1 MTNVGTISVLITAR
15 TGQFTK
21 GITQA
26 TAVLNTFARNAGR
39 IAGAITAPTK
49 NVEGL
54 GSALSKNQSKLTD
67 FGMTGVQAGKQMGQ
81 MGKGMGQAANAIGN
95 NVGKAQNSLL
105 SLQSFVGKISH
116 YITFSIGVQMVMG
129 IKRGFQSL
137 IDTTIEFEK
146 QAVRTAGVAGRLGG
160 AFDKT
165 VENLQQVSR
174 TLGATTIFFATDA
187 VNSMY
192 DLASAGFDIADAMED
207 VTNGVNVMTPILEYA
222 AAQQIEL
229 ADATESVAK
238 ALKMFDEDLSATKS
252 TVDTFTAAIAN
263 SFLTA
268 DKLSDALRYS
278 GAMAHTLGLNLQETV
293 AGAMALA
300 DAGLTGC
307 YDNETKVLTNE
318 GFKYFKDL
326 NKSEKFLTLNLKT
339 GKMEWQEAY
348 DYIEYEVDRPIYRL
362 KNRHLDL
369 FVTPNHNMVVR
380 PRGKNDFQIMR
391 ADEVYGKD
399 VEYKLAGSWH
409 NRKKNF
415 KLPSIKSKFST
426 YTKKSKALEIN
437 GLLWVRFM
445 AFYLAEGH
453 YTGNVHNSNYGV
465 FVSQKK
471 NGKAYKIIKE
481 TLDKLP
487 FDYKYQKNGQFRIN
501 NKQLHSYVKQF
512 GRSYDK
518 YIPEWVKENS
528 KEYLEEFYRIY
539 NLCDGDNQGNI
550 YTCSPTIINDLIE
563 ILIKIGYGAKIYKHR
578 EKGEKHWIKDHYG
591 TCKYDQYIIYV
602 NKNHTTPR
610 FARKEYTNWHKGRY
624 GDSWGKSIKEEWK
637 HYKGKVYC
645 VTVPNHTLV
654 VERNGKVQISG
665 NSQAGQRL
673 NMILTKLIDPTEEA
687 RRTLTR
693 LGITIEDINPEL
705 HSFTEIL
712 YTLEAAGFKAADA
725 ATMFRARTAGAAAML
740 VNSADAVGQYIRVL
754 NGASNITS
762 ELAEKQRDTLWGTLK
777 LVAAAFQDVG
787 IGLGQL
793 LIPIF
798 KTFASF
804 LKGVVVPVLK
814 GTVESIK
821 VLYEILK
828 PIAPALKG
836 VAVGLAI
843 ATAAFVAYKLSTI
856 SATKSTLH
864 FFAVLA
870 ANPLTWI
877 ISAIGAVI
885 ALFIHFAKKTGGLS
899 NIMDGLSDVISGVS
913 SAVMAFIDALK
924 PVADVIGKVLLYTT
938 PLGLSLVLLSKLF
951 KDNNTE
957 LARARK
963 FYDQI
968 SDEVKEYETS
978 LGALED
984 KLEEQ
989 KRLEEEIIELQ
1000 KDETASIDELSEKKG
1015 ELKEV
1020 TEEVEA
1026 AEKDFLATTTELVR
1040 EIQKLSEDLD
1050 IYANKFADIIEIS
1063 NKITNAE
1070 ADRADV
1076 EEEILD
1082 LQEEYNKAV
1091 ADYGLTSLEATEI
1104 LSKLADKE
1112 QEIIK
1117 IDKQI
1122 AELSD
1127 DKTEAMKEEEK
1138 QLNKLNSTE
1147 RTYADIIQTVLD
1159 GEDKLS
1165 DLRVKKAK
1173 LAAKQN
1179 VLISTRNK
1187 FEGYFEEQ
1195 VNALRDAET
1204 KLYEIEAK
1212 LYQLRYGQ
1220 IDSYRDLFDAIAS
1233 QGVAS
1238 KEVIEAYRNMEIS
1251 QGKAK
1256 KEQIDYSKV
1265 LERLSDANREKA
1277 MEWTQ
1282 AYVEAVSDG
1291 ATHSEAMIKAN
1302 SELGYTLSNVSG
1314 VTNSVRKEI
1323 MEYAEAQGL
1332 ANKLASEFRGTSLN
1346 LAEDLV
1352 NSGQASTEVAKAYYT
1367 LLKNSND
1374 LEKSENELIKVED
1387 DAVDASKDLIKTTGR
1402 LYNYYENIEGL
1413 EDDRTG
1419 IVMNM
1424 VDAMNLSNRAG
1435 ETQADV
1441 LDSLNYFYGTNK
1453 ESLEEFDE
1461 AEVVAALS
1469 AMRLADSLDY
1479 LKGKKLAKDDILPE
1493 LPLDDWDTF
1502 ISLAYETAQEQNVF
1516 DDLTSSLT
1524 GLDEDIAA
1532 LVKSLSGF
1540 DDIIIGLTIDNPADE
1555 PTWWEEVKSTF
1566 QAGWKSIL
1574 EGTDPLGIGDWWS
1587 HVTETLSKGWENIT
1601 KGLDPLNIKDLFVG
1615 GFKWFSEQLINSA
1628 NGIITVA
1635 DIIAGGFGWLKDR
1648 LVDTLTGIIDI
1659 GSMITGGVSG
1669 AVDTVSGW
1677 FGGLFG
1683 EKGIVAAARGIT
1695 ETRGPTPAI
1704 IGENGAEA
1712 VVPLQGINRRNGLEI
1727 LKRIIPEHFPELTPM
1742 ESGSIVSSS
1751 YGGVKTNPSGPATVV
1766 QGNKEYHIHGDI
1778 NVYGVQDVD
1787 EFMDE
1792 LMRELEERKR
1802 MVE

>member
-26 TAVLNTFARNAGR
+26 TAALNTFARNAGR

-81 MGKGMGQAANAIGN
+81 MGTGMGKAANAIGN

-105 SLQSFVGKISH
+105 SFQSFIGKISH

-192 DLASAGFDIADAMED
+192 DLASAGFDIAGAMED

-252 TVDTFTAAIAN
+252 TVDTFTAAISN

-300 DAGLTGC
+300 DAGLTGAQ
-307 YDNETKVLTNE
+307 
-318 GFKYFKDL
+318 
-326 NKSEKFLTLNLKT
+326 S
-339 GKMEWQEAY
+339 
-348 DYIEYEVDRPIYRL
+348 
-362 KNRHLDL
+362 
-369 FVTPNHNMVVR
+369 
-380 PRGKNDFQIMR
+380 
-391 ADEVYGKD
+391 
-399 VEYKLAGSWH
+399 
-409 NRKKNF
+409 
-415 KLPSIKSKFST
+415 
-426 YTKKSKALEIN
+426 
-437 GLLWVRFM
+437 
-445 AFYLAEGH
+445 
-453 YTGNVHNSNYGV
+453 
-465 FVSQKK
+465 
-471 NGKAYKIIKE
+471 
-481 TLDKLP
+481 
-487 FDYKYQKNGQFRIN
+487 
-501 NKQLHSYVKQF
+501 
-512 GRSYDK
+512 
-518 YIPEWVKENS
+518 
-528 KEYLEEFYRIY
+528 
-539 NLCDGDNQGNI
+539 
-550 YTCSPTIINDLIE
+550 
-563 ILIKIGYGAKIYKHR
+563 
-578 EKGEKHWIKDHYG
+578 
-591 TCKYDQYIIYV
+591 
-602 NKNHTTPR
+602 
-610 FARKEYTNWHKGRY
+610 
-624 GDSWGKSIKEEWK
+624 
-637 HYKGKVYC
+637 
-645 VTVPNHTLV
+645 
-654 VERNGKVQISG
+654 
-665 NSQAGQRL
+665 GQRL

-687 RRTLTR
+687 KRTLAR
-693 LGITIEDINPEL
+693 LGLTIEDINPEL

-787 IGLGQL
+787 INAGQMLIPAIKTLASFARDVLVPILKVTVDSLRFMANILAPLAPAFKSL
-793 LIPIF
+793 LIGVTLAAAAFIAF
-798 KTFASF
+798 K
-804 LKGVVVPVLK
+804 
-814 GTVESIK
+814 
-821 VLYEILK
+821 
-828 PIAPALKG
+828 
-836 VAVGLAI
+836 I
-843 ATAAFVAYKLSTI
+843 ATLG
-856 SATKSTLH
+856 ATKSLITMTVAMATNPVFLLITALVALAGIIVHLMKKFDLIKPLMDTLGS
-864 FFAVLA
+864 
-870 ANPLTWI
+870 TWE
-877 ISAIGAVI
+877 V
-885 ALFIHFAKKTGGLS
+885 
-899 NIMDGLSDVISGVS
+899 LSD
-913 SAVMAFIDALK
+913 AVMGFIDTIRPAAEQIAKFIWL
-924 PVADVIGKVLLYTT
+924 IS
-938 PLGLSLVLLSKLF
+938 PLGMIIKGLQVAFGEFNAELV
-951 KDNNTE
+951 
-957 LARARK
+957 RARK
-963 FYDQI
+963 FYDQV

-1000 KDETASIDELSEKKG
+1000 KDETSSIDELSEKKG
-1015 ELKEV
+1015 KLKEV

-1026 AEKDFLATTTELVR
+1026 TEKDFLATTTELVR

-1076 EEEILD
+1076 EEEIID

-1091 ADYGLTSLEATEI
+1091 VDYGLTSLEATEI

-1122 AELSD
+1122 AELSG
-1127 DKTEAMKEEEK
+1127 DKTEAIHEEEK
-1138 QLNKLNSTE
+1138 QLNRLNSTE

-1159 GEDKLS
+1159 GENKLS

-1195 VNALRDAET
+1195 VDALRDAET

-1332 ANKLASEFRGTSLN
+1332 ANRLASEFRGTSLS

-1352 NSGQASTEVAKAYYT
+1352 NSGQASTDVAKAYYT
-1367 LLKNSND
+1367 LLKNSNS
-1374 LEKSENELIKVED
+1374 LEKGEDDLIKVED
-1387 DAVDASKDLIKTTGR
+1387 DAVDTSKDLIKTTGR

-1424 VDAMNLSNRAG
+1424 VDAMDLSNRAG

-1441 LDSLNYFYGTNK
+1441 LDNLNYFYGTNK

-1469 AMRLADSLDY
+1469 AMKLADSLDY
-1479 LKGKKLAKDDILPE
+1479 LKGKKLTKDDILPE

-1502 ISLAYETAQEQNVF
+1502 ISLAYDTAQEQNVF

-1532 LVKSLSGF
+1532 LVDSLSGF
-1540 DDIIIGLTIDNPADE
+1540 DDIILGLTIDNPADE
-1555 PTWWEEVKSTF
+1555 PTWWEGVKSTF

-1574 EGTDPLGIGDWWS
+1574 EGTDPLGIGAWWS
-1587 HVTETLSKGWENIT
+1587 GVTETLSKGWENIT

-1615 GFKWFSEQLINSA
+1615 GFKWFTEQLINSA
-1628 NGIITVA
+1628 NGIITVG
-1635 DIIAGGFGWLKDR
+1635 DMIAGGFGWLKDR

-1727 LKRIIPEHFPELTPM
+1727 LKRIIPEYFPELTPM
-1742 ESGSIVSSS
+1742 EAGSIVSSS

-1778 NVYGVQDVD
+1778 NVYGVQDVG